1 MTIDADQF
9 VAALADPNEYWA
21 IEYNKDGEKR
31 KTVVYASTLMTA
43 LAMFNANEETSG
55 FDTPIRMKYGY
66 GVNGQSYIWE
76 LDGRYGV
83 PRRV

>member
-1 MTIDADQF
+1 MDT
-9 VAALADPNEYWA
+9 LSDPNEYWV
-21 IEYNKDGEKR
+21 IEYRRDNIER

-55 FDTPIRMKYGY
+55 FDTPLRMTYGY
-66 GVNGQSYIWE
+66 GVNGRAYIFE
-76 LDGRYGV
+76 LDGRYAV

>member
-1 MTIDADQF
+1 MDT
-9 VAALADPNEYWA
+9 LSDPNEYWA
-21 IEYNKDGEKR
+21 IEFLKDGIER

-55 FDTPIRMKYGY
+55 FDTPIRATYGY
-66 GVNGQSYIWE
+66 GVNGRTYRFE

-83 PRRV
+83 PRRI

>member
-1 MTIDADQF
+1 MDRPS
-9 VAALADPNEYWA
+9 DPNEYWV
-21 IEYNKDGEKR
+21 IEYRRDNIER

-55 FDTPIRMKYGY
+55 FDTPLLMTYVY
-66 GVNGQSYIWE
+66 GVNGRAYIIE

>member
-1 MTIDADQF
+1 MNVLKDPGS
-9 VAALADPNEYWA
+9 LLNDPNEYWA

-43 LAMFNANEETSG
+43 LAMFNANEKTSG
-55 FDTPIRMKYGY
+55 FDTPLRMTYGY
-66 GVNGQSYIWE
+66 GINGQTYRFE